1 MELTIALVISILS
14 ITFTILNFALSR
26 KDKASK
32 DTSKDAYAQGRI
44 EEKLV
49 NIEKSLAKIEDKL
62 DNYESETKKIIN
74 DEMKQH
80 VLEYHSGK

>member
-26 KDKASK
+26 KDKSNK

-44 EEKLV
+44 EEKLA
-49 NIEKSLAKIEDKL
+49 NIEKTLAKIEAAAI
-62 DNYESETKKIIN
+62 E
-74 DEMKQH
+74 
-80 VLEYHSGK
+80 